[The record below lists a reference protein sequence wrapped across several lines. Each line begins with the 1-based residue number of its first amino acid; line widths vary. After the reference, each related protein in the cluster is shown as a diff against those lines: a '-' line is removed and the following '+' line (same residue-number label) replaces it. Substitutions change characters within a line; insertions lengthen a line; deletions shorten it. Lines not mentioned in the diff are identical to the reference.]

1 MDILWAGLLGLI
13 LLVTLQ
19 GGCAHVRLPVSEA
32 ALVERILPPPD
43 IADLPPPTN
52 DPPAAPPPI
61 NPKSPSTVGRP
72 PQATDPELAIVDR
85 VSTRPLMLDDA
96 ISLAFQYQ
104 PRLRIFQEDIEQA
117 RGRSTIAFAPFLPRA
132 NLLAES
138 FFSNNPNGPP
148 DGVAPPAPEFGDARD
163 YQNYGLEEL
172 LIQWTLWDF
181 GRTYGRYQQATLGIS
196 IAQLQAIRASQTVA
210 YEVTAAYYRVLQAR
224 ATRRVA
230 EEAVRRAEAILD
242 IARKSLQAGLFER
255 DQVLRAQVELA
266 HEQRAV
272 VAADRTERVA
282 VAALNLAIGLNVSAP
297 TDIVDRTD
305 EPPFALSLA
314 ECLQRAVDNRRE
326 FQVAE
331 QDIEVAAEGERVTR
345 ADFAPRIYVQ
355 GMVAAED
362 GHRTL
367 HGMSESSSIDI
378 GWSLFQGGQRLGALR
393 VASAALRAAAAQAQV
408 ICDHIAYEVN
418 AAYRDLEAARQS
430 ITLARPAITQARE
443 NLRLVTKKYEHGDA
457 TPTDIVDAETSLTRA
472 QQDYYNALY
481 DYLTAL
487 ARLEYA
493 MGVTPFL
500 PAEGGK

>member
-1 MDILWAGLLGLI
+1 MGSLGASLPGFLL
-13 LLVTLQ
+13 LLVLPM
-19 GGCAHVRLPVSEA
+19 GCAHVRLPISEA
-32 ALVERILPPPD
+32 ALAERILPPPG
-43 IADLPPPTN
+43 IADLPPAPS
-52 DPPAAPPPI
+52 DPPSEGPPSRPE
-61 NPKSPSTVGRP
+61 PSTAGRP
-72 PQATDPELAIVDR
+72 PEAADPDVSVVDR
-85 VSTRPLMLDDA
+85 VCTRPLALDDA

-104 PRLRIFQEDIEQA
+104 PRLRIFQEDIEEA
-117 RGRSTIAFAPFLPRA
+117 RGRGTIAFAPFLPRA
-132 NLLAES
+132 NLVTES
-138 FFSNNPNGPP
+138 FFSHNPNNPP
-148 DGVAPPAPEFGDARD
+148 DSVPPPAPEFGDTRG
-163 YQNYGLEEL
+163 YQNYGLEEM

-181 GRTYGRYQQATLGIS
+181 GRTYGRYQQASLGIS

-210 YEVTAAYYRVLQAR
+210 FDVAAAYYRVLQAR
-224 ATRRVA
+224 ATRRIA
-230 EEAVRRAEAILD
+230 EEAVRRAESILD
-242 IARKSLQAGLFER
+242 IARKSLKAGLVER
-255 DQVLRAQVELA
+255 DQVLRAEVQLA
-266 HEQRAV
+266 QEQRAV
-272 VAADRTERVA
+272 VTANRAERVA

-297 TDIVDRTD
+297 TDILDRTD

-326 FQVAE
+326 FQVAKR
-331 QDIEVAAEGERVTR
+331 DIEVAAEGERVAR

-355 GMVAAED
+355 GMVAGE
-362 GHRTL
+362 GGVKTTR
-367 HGMSESSSIDI
+367 GMSESGSIDI

-393 VASAALRAAAAQAQV
+393 VAGAALRAAAAQAQV
-408 ICDHIAYEVN
+408 VCDTLAYEVN
-418 AAYRDLEAARQS
+418 AAYRDIEAARQS
-430 ITLARPAITQARE
+430 IALARPAITQARE